1 MNKDKNQSHRISV
14 ILSEIFFPH
23 FYFYF
28 LEMSS
33 GPIHKIIFIA
43 VGKQFHWLSCHI
55 DATIFSQSMFKANTI
70 KGIPFR

>member
-23 FYFYF
+23 FHIYF

-33 GPIHKIIFIA
+33 GPIHKTIFIA
-43 VGKQFHWLSCHI
+43 VGKQFHWLYVPH
-55 DATIFSQSMFKANTI
+55 
-70 KGIPFR
+70 